1 MENTTLV
8 AIRADTGERLAI
20 GDADTDL
27 LRTLSDAHKL
37 RCPHCDSLLML
48 KAGNVRLHHFAH
60 VTLNACSYAD
70 HEPESDRHR
79 LGKYRLYQHFRRD
92 AQDAALER
100 WLPQTDQRADCYISM
115 PDGQGYALEFQQ
127 VNNTIEHWN
136 ERHTL
141 YRGINVCDIW
151 FLGSV
156 RYQESASEPLHPIS
170 PYEPM
175 PVPRE
180 AFGALTGGFRV
191 RELEKAIVAAE
202 GQLIYLDAESEM
214 LTLLLMRSLAGNTLR
229 AYRYVLPLASAE
241 LRAGNLWTP
250 LEPLLA
256 EYRRYRAVRA

>member
-1 MENTTLV
+1 
-8 AIRADTGERLAI
+8 
-20 GDADTDL
+20 
-27 LRTLSDAHKL
+27 
-37 RCPHCDSLLML
+37 
-48 KAGNVRLHHFAH
+48 
-60 VTLNACSYAD
+60 
-70 HEPESDRHR
+70 
-79 LGKYRLYQHFRRD
+79 
-92 AQDAALER
+92 
-100 WLPQTDQRADCYISM
+100 
-115 PDGQGYALEFQQ
+115 
-127 VNNTIEHWN
+127 
-136 ERHTL
+136 
-141 YRGINVCDIW
+141 
-151 FLGSV
+151 
-156 RYQESASEPLHPIS
+156 
-170 PYEPM
+170 M